1 MSKILNEEDW
11 PLHQLIT
18 GTVLSVTLHL
28 TNPPLDVLLPMLPKT
43 RLVFGNQF
51 RKQYLEQLKAS
62 GLLQAC
68 VSFPSTRQPRGAT
81 GSVVVEQLPQLA
93 KLPFV
98 ESLWINGIQGAQSRK
113 RRKLPTQSFHC
124 VQTTVAV
131 QIEGET
137 QGLQLYE
144 QRWLLIK
151 AASCEE
157 ACEKVRN
164 ASRTYAE
171 PYLNSDGQ
179 LVKWQLE
186 SVDDCY
192 ETGLTKLSELNNPEG
207 AEVFSIL
214 KRRRLTPS
222 RVWNGKSE

>member
-1 MSKILNEEDW
+1 MSKILNEADW
-11 PLHQLIT
+11 PLHQLVP
-18 GTVLSVTLHL
+18 GTALDVTLHL
-28 TNPPLDVLLPMLPKT
+28 TNPPLDVLRPMLPKA

-51 RKQYLEQLKAS
+51 RKQHLEQLKAL
-62 GLLQAC
+62 GLLRAC
-68 VSFPSTRQPRGAT
+68 VPFPDTRQPRGAT
-81 GSVVVEQLPQLA
+81 GSVSVEQLQQLA

-98 ESLWINGIQGAQSRK
+98 ESLWINGIQSVQSRK
-113 RRKLPTQSFHC
+113 RRKRPARSFHC

-137 QGLQLYE
+137 QELQLYE

-151 AASCEE
+151 AASCED
-157 ACEKVRN
+157 AREKVRN

-171 PYLNSDGQ
+171 PYLNSDGK
-179 LVKWQLE
+179 LVRWQLE

-192 ETGLTKLSELNNPEG
+192 ETGLTKLSELDNPDG

-214 KRRRLTPS
+214 KRRRLTS
-222 RVWNGKSE
+222 DRM